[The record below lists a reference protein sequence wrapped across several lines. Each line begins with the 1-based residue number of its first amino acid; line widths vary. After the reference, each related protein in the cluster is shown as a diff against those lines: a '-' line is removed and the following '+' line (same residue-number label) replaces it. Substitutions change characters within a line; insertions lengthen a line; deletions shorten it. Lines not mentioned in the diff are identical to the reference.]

1 MNLIVDYIKDKCS
14 LIYINNILQENI
26 IEFIIQIDEEKQS
39 ILFPSILSLKSTFDF
54 IDEISLNMQSLKNI
68 LIHL

>member
-1 MNLIVDYIKDKCS
+1 

-54 IDEISLNMQSLKNI
+54 IDEISLNMQSLENI